1 MRSISLFKEKDD
13 IINKSIQEQMN
24 YIFKDIESLANQY
37 IQIYDKVYE
46 MHFEESQLKMI
57 YLAIL
62 KLVEDVALLEYVT
75 SLKAEQ
81 VTRVS
86 IPFWAVIKQI
96 LVTVNILR
104 EGMYKLSIESSM
116 SKQIVEKMK
125 DFLEDDYVLK
135 INNIRNLLV
144 HADDIMYN
152 GGFQELINLF
162 SATKVYAVIEKSFS
176 IIKELNQTKDGI
188 KNKSTNNK
196 IDKIKILIKENKLED
211 RQKLNEEI
219 TDKNIE
225 IFIYYELLVH
235 IREYKERYFRAIDE
249 KQFITLS
256 DVNSKIMN
264 INGIISLILNPTR
277 SLKKTKCTMI
287 HSISEKKRYQEF
299 FSTLMCYYAFDYIYS
314 VYDKL
319 PRLLNNNKEQYFAE
333 YIKNDIG
340 IRNLIFKGKYEN
352 YYSILRKI
360 RNLYVHEFLV
370 LDFCEHREDVLD
382 ILFVNYYC
390 LLNMVCKVDEEF
402 LDKLNDRGYY
412 IPENVHREI
421 EESLMKRV
429 FVVNKEKY

>member
-46 MHFEESQLKMI
+46 MHLEQSQLKMI

-62 KLVEDVALLEYVT
+62 KLIEDVALLEYAT

-96 LVTVNILR
+96 LVTVNIIR
-104 EGMYKLSIESSM
+104 EGIYKLSIESSM
-116 SKQIVEKMK
+116 SKQIAEKMK

-135 INNIRNLLV
+135 INDIRNSLV

-152 GGFQELINLF
+152 GGFRELINLF
-162 SATKVYAVIEKSFS
+162 SAKKVYSVVEKSFS
-176 IIKELNQTKDGI
+176 IINDLNQTKDGI
-188 KNKSTNNK
+188 KNKSKNNK

-235 IREYKERYFRAIDE
+235 ISEYKERYFRAIDE
-249 KQFITLS
+249 NQFITLS

-264 INGIISLILNPTR
+264 INGIISLILNPSR

-319 PRLLNNNKEQYFAE
+319 PRLLNNKEQYFTE
-333 YIKNDIG
+333 YIKDDIDV
-340 IRNLIFKGKYEN
+340 RNLIFKGKYEN
-352 YYSILRKI
+352 YYTILRKV

-370 LDFCEHREDVLD
+370 LDFYEYREDVLD

-390 LLNMVCKVDEEF
+390 LLNMVCKVDEGF
-402 LDKLNDRGYY
+402 LNKLNDRGYY

-421 EESLMKRV
+421 EESLKRKV
-429 FVVNKEKY
+429 FMVNKEKY